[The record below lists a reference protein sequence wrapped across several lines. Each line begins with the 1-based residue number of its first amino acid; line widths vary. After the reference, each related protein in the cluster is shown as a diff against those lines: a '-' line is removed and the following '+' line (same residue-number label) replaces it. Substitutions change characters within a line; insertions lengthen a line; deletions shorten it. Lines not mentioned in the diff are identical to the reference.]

1 MKYEEYEARMN
12 HIVAN
17 PDSAVTEVLD
27 ILKEIKTDTDT
38 IASLEAGV
46 ADRDSRIKDLQDRN
60 IKLFMRLTGGTDT
73 QEPEEKDPDQVLDEL
88 FKED

>member
-1 MKYEEYEARMN
+1 MKYEEYESRMN

-17 PDSAVTEVLD
+17 PDSAATAVLD

-46 ADRDSRIKDLQDRN
+46 AERDNRIKDLQRR
-60 IKLFMRLTGGTDT
+60 KQSLRPSLR
-73 QEPEEKDPDQVLDEL
+73 P
-88 FKED
+88 